1 MARRL
6 KGGKAEVSDAGS
18 GHSSAL
24 RHGAVQLP
32 AIVVDTYNADLRD
45 AEGFVGDRASRR
57 AFAALVED
65 WRERLRKLGH
75 EDPFGDIPA
84 AELKKKKLDK
94 VLLGGDPKAAALVHS
109 ATEDFAHELAEVIR
123 RLLRLKE
130 WRETQTILIGGGFR
144 ASRLGELA
152 IGRAELLL
160 KADGRNVELEPI
172 RYHPDEA
179 GLIGCVQLA
188 PSWVFSG
195 HGAILAV
202 DIGGTNIRAGLIEL
216 NLKKAKNLSAARVRI
231 SDLWRHADDEPSR
244 DKAVERIAEMLKSLI
259 KCSERE
265 GLALA
270 PFAGIGCPGLI
281 RDDGSIERGGQN
293 LPGNWEAKKFNL
305 PERIRELIPLI
316 GGHET
321 CVVVHNDAVVQG
333 LSEVPF
339 MRKVPQWAILTI
351 GTGLGNAHFS
361 ARKPLK
367 KRR

>member
-1 MARRL
+1 M
-6 KGGKAEVSDAGS
+6 GGKAEMSDAGS

-24 RHGAVQLP
+24 RHGVVQLP

-65 WRERLRKLGH
+65 WRGRLRKLGH
-75 EDPFGDIPA
+75 EDPVGDIPA

-130 WRETQTILIGGGFR
+130 WRETQTILIGGGVR

-160 KADGRNVELEPI
+160 KADGGNVELKPI
-172 RYHPDEA
+172 HYHPDEA
-179 GLIGCVQLA
+179 GLVGCVQLA
-188 PSWVFSG
+188 PSWIFSG
-195 HGAILAV
+195 HDAILAV
-202 DIGGTNIRAGLIEL
+202 DIGGSNIRAGLVKLI
-216 NLKKAKNLSAARVRI
+216 LKKAKYLSAARVKAPDI
-231 SDLWRHADDEPSR
+231 GRHAAEEPSR
-244 DKAVERIAEMLKSLI
+244 DEAVERLSEMLKSLI
-259 KCSERE
+259 KCSERD

-281 RDDGSIERGGQN
+281 R
-293 LPGNWEAKKFNL
+293 
-305 PERIRELIPLI
+305 
-316 GGHET
+316 
-321 CVVVHNDAVVQG
+321 
-333 LSEVPF
+333 
-339 MRKVPQWAILTI
+339 
-351 GTGLGNAHFS
+351 
-361 ARKPLK
+361 
-367 KRR
+367 